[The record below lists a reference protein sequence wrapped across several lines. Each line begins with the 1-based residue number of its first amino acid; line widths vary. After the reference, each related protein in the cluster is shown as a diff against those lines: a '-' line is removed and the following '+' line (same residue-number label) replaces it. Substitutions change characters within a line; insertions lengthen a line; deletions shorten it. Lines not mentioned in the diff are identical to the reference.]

1 MSAAL
6 LPWSILLAQLLLVG
20 AMGCAAVRLLRG
32 PRAQDRVLALDT
44 LYVNAAMLLLVFG
57 IRTGSPHYFEAAL
70 LIALF
75 GFVGSTAM
83 SKFLLRGE
91 LVE

>member
-1 MSAAL
+1 MSSLLSWAL
-6 LPWSILLAQLLLVG
+6 GFALCCLAL
-20 AMGCAAVRLLRG
+20 AMMLALARLFIG
-32 PRAQDRVLALDT
+32 PRAEDRVLAFDCLYMNTMLVVLT
-44 LYVNAAMLLLVFG
+44 LGLVY
-57 IRTGSPHYFEAAL
+57 RSSSYFEAAL

-91 LVE
+91 IIE

>member
-1 MSAAL
+1 MSPVLSWSLAFAL
-6 LPWSILLAQLLLVG
+6 GCLTV
-20 AMGCAAVRLLRG
+20 AMVFAFLRLLIG
-32 PRAQDRVLALDT
+32 PRAQDRVLAFDC
-44 LYVNAAMLLLVFG
+44 LYVDTMLVILALGLVY
-57 IRTGSPHYFEAAL
+57 GSSSYFEAAL

-91 LVE
+91 VIE

>member
-1 MSAAL
+1 MSSLLSWSLAFALACLTVAMAMAL
-6 LPWSILLAQLLLVG
+6 LRMLI
-20 AMGCAAVRLLRG
+20 G
-32 PRAQDRVLALDT
+32 PRAQDRVLAFDC
-44 LYVNAAMLLLVFG
+44 LYTNTMLVILALG
-57 IRTGSPHYFEAAL
+57 LRYRSSSYFEAAL

-91 LVE
+91 VIE